1 MNFNR
6 HEKEELLLFFKKYFG
21 DENEILDS
29 NTIEVQKNIAKRYTT
44 FNSNNFL
51 FFEILFPD
59 NFKSSHILY
68 NKEGVLIQKKYSFC
82 FKNNDTPYS
91 LRLVYSKH
99 SFFEKEYMNKFDFQN
114 CEDLDNLFD
123 FILLPKKMILSD
135 EAKNFKFEIEL
146 KFFIDTEE
154 IFGSFNNLAILKKDK
169 ALTHNLHTQ
178 LINHYQQM
186 FQKNTTSLGKF
197 DFKTFDKSFLCDIF
211 NLPKGLYIFKDFE
224 VVVRTKPKRFFFRSD
239 NVSIYLNY
247 NLKYYHFTTAT
258 GVKKTLKW
266 YFLAPY

>member
-29 NTIEVQKNIAKRYTT
+29 NIIEVQKNVAKRYTT
-44 FNSNNFL
+44 FSSSNFL

-59 NFKSSHILY
+59 QFKTSHILY
-68 NKEGVLIQKKYSFC
+68 NKEGVLAQKKYNFC
-82 FKNNDTPYS
+82 LKNKYNSYFLT
-91 LRLVYSKH
+91 LVYSKH
-99 SFFEKEYMNKFDFQN
+99 SFFEKEYMNKFDIQN
-114 CEDLDNLFD
+114 CENLDHMFD
-123 FILLPKKMILSD
+123 FILLPKKMIISD
-135 EAKNFKFEIEL
+135 ETTNFKFEIEL

-154 IFGSFNNLAILKKDK
+154 LLESFKNLTILKKEKD
-169 ALTHNLHTQ
+169 LTRDLHNQ
-178 LINHYQQM
+178 LINHSQKM
-186 FQKNTTSLGKF
+186 FQKNTASLGKF
-197 DFKTFDKSFLCDIF
+197 DFKTFNQSFFYDIF
-211 NLPKGLYIFKDFE
+211 DLPKGLYIFKDFE

-247 NLKYYHFTTAT
+247 NLKYYHFTSAT
-258 GVKKTLKW
+258 GVKRTLKW